1 MFAWLDRR
9 GIMPSFNFDLSGM
22 LNTAAQ
28 FFNGFGPLFLTIAGI
43 SVGFGLLARVVSE
56 IRKLF

>member
-1 MFAWLDRR
+1 
-9 GIMPSFNFDLSGM
+9 MPSFNFDLTGM